1 MRAVAA
7 LVILAGCQEYVLDP
21 NAGGPNGAVPAIV
34 VEPGRVDYGAVES
47 GTVAE
52 AVLLVRSVGQAPLT
66 VSGWTLLG
74 DAVFLADASGA
85 AVLDP
90 GDSLSVPVR
99 FAPDGPGAFAGA
111 LEVASDDPEQPTVL
125 VDLLGSGLAPWL
137 EIDPVAWDFGTTQI
151 PCGDAHVITL
161 RNAGNAPLHLT
172 ELTYAGDAALVLTDA
187 PALPLTLVPGALTTA
202 TVAYT
207 AAEGVSSGTLTAVSD
222 DPRGPQS
229 ATQTGL
235 GTYADEVTD
244 VWVVPTDPPVDLL
257 FAVDQSCSMDDDAI
271 SLGANFGAFIAAIEA
286 ETSGWHVGVVTQDDA
301 CFVPGWFDASTSGV
315 SSLFSTAV
323 TLGDDASVDDDE
335 RLFQLVDRALAQ
347 AVPGACNEG
356 FLRAG
361 APLHVVFVSDEPERS
376 TEEAAAWDWGYFL
389 GRFTLQVASPPLF
402 LASGVVDL
410 DGCSEGANGYDDLVP
425 ATGGQLLSI
434 CQGDWSAYAASL
446 AAASLGR
453 LWTVPLS
460 QPADAATIAVSVD
473 GVPVATGWTYD
484 PAQNAVVFDDL
495 APGQT
500 VEVSYGVLASCP

>member
-1 MRAVAA
+1 MKAVAA
-7 LVILAGCQEYVLDP
+7 LVFLAGCQEYVLDP
-21 NAGGPNGAVPAIV
+21 SAGGGNGAVPAIV
-34 VEPGRVDYGAVES
+34 VEPGRVDFGAVES
-47 GTVAE
+47 GAVAE

-66 VSGWTLLG
+66 VSGWTLSG
-74 DAVFLADASGA
+74 DDVFLADACCG
-85 AVLDP
+85 AVLEP
-90 GDSLSVPVR
+90 GDALPVPVR
-99 FAPDGPGAFAGA
+99 FAPDGPSAFTGA
-111 LEVASDDPEQPTVL
+111 LDVASDDPEQPSVR
-125 VDLLGSGLAPWL
+125 VDLVGSGLAPWL
-137 EIDPVAWDFGTTQI
+137 EIDPVVWDFGTTQI
-151 PCGDAHVITL
+151 PCGDEQVITL

-172 ELTYAGDAALVLTDA
+172 ELTFAGDAALSLTGS
-187 PALPLTLVPGALTTA
+187 PSLPLTLVPGALATA

-207 AAEGVSSGTLTAVSD
+207 ATEGLSSATLTAVSD

-229 ATQTGL
+229 ATQTGM

-244 VWVVPTDPPVDLL
+244 VWAVPTDPPVDLL

-301 CFVPGWFDASTSGV
+301 CFVPGWLDATTPGV
-315 SSLFSTAV
+315 SGLFSTAV

-376 TEEAAAWDWGYFL
+376 TEEASAWDWGYFL
-389 GRFTLQVASPPLF
+389 GRFTLQVAWPPLF

-460 QPADAATIAVSVD
+460 QPADASTLSVSVD
-473 GVPVATGWTYD
+473 GVPVTTGWTYD
-484 PAQNAVVFDDL
+484 PVQNAVVFDDL
-495 APGQT
+495 SPGQT
-500 VEVSYGVLASCP
+500 VEVDYGVLATCP